1 MKAKKMLKKLPKTEM
16 QIIRET
22 NLKLN
27 LENKALQSEIQK
39 GNEII
44 RDKERQLNEIHNQL
58 TDSQNL
64 CDKLAKTHKM
74 VEDINV
80 DLYFKCDI
88 LEKTLSFYIK
98 K

>member
-1 MKAKKMLKKLPKTEM
+1 MLKKLPKTEM